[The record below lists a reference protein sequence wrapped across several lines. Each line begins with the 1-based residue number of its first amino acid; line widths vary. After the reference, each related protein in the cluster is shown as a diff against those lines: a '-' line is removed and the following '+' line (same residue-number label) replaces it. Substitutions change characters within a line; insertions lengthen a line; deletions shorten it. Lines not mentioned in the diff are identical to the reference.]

1 MDFPTNARVDESDKN
16 VCTWWDRKD
25 SLQSMKNW
33 FLSFVN
39 GSARGL
45 RKFLLLRRVRMTKKR
60 LYAISADYTGQW
72 HVDIFLQ
79 TVSTTLEK
87 IDN

>member
-1 MDFPTNARVDESDKN
+1 MDFPTNARIDESDEN
-16 VCTWWDRKD
+16 VWTWWDRKD

-33 FLSFVN
+33 FLSLVN
-39 GSARGL
+39 DSARGL

-79 TVSTTLEK
+79 TVSTTLET